1 MVCAVPGV
9 VAPGVV
15 TAPGGGGETGFVAPP
30 CGGRG
35 GVDGDAAD
43 NATVDEPAGDA
54 AWGDASPPAG
64 DDTDVRAAGGGDSGD
79 ETWWLMDLLA
89 SSLGSAEKLNWR
101 FVAGP
106 ANAAWAARLGD
117 RGGGEFF
124 PRSGEDEPDP
134 ADAALPRGP
143 R

>member
-9 VAPGVV
+9 VAPWKPRPHVRTTGEKAPTIGTLAGVV

-79 ETWWLMDLLA
+79 ETCSESMA
-89 SSLGSAEKLNWR
+89 HSSDTSRERMVHTARTWVRPLPGGSWTC
-101 FVAGP
+101 
-106 ANAAWAARLGD
+106 
-117 RGGGEFF
+117 
-124 PRSGEDEPDP
+124 
-134 ADAALPRGP
+134 
-143 R
+143 